1 MKEHRFIEY
10 IHETFLGIYHER
22 NNLQNQSYEKHKI
35 NIHDIHK
42 ILISSII
49 FANCLL
55 TLMYPKKFSHEKT
68 KRKPTFPTRREREKV
83 TTRG

>member
-1 MKEHRFIEY
+1 M
-10 IHETFLGIYHER
+10 L
-22 NNLQNQSYEKHKI
+22 

-68 KRKPTFPTRREREKV
+68 KRKPTFPTRRERERKLLQGV
-83 TTRG
+83 RKGTAGIEPAKSIKSNLAAVRKRSEKTRGQ

>member
-1 MKEHRFIEY
+1 M
-10 IHETFLGIYHER
+10 L
-22 NNLQNQSYEKHKI
+22 

-68 KRKPTFPTRREREKV
+68 KRKPTFRGERERKLLQGVRKGTAGIEPAKSIKSNLAAVRKRSEK
-83 TTRG
+83 TRGQ